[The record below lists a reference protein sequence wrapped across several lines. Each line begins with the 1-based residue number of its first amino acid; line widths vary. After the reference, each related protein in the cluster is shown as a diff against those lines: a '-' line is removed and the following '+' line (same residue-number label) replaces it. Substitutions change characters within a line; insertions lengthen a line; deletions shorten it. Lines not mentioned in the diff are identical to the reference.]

1 MKDKLVIATRGSRL
15 ALIQSNIVAE
25 KLDHLGIKTE
35 LLIIKT
41 KGDIDQTSPLQK
53 IGGDG
58 LFVRAIE
65 QALLDCRA
73 DIAVHSAKDLP
84 YKLADGL
91 TIGCTPDAADPRDVL
106 ITREQVPS
114 DISCWR
120 SNDPAIDPQQPKML
134 PPVIGTDSPRR
145 QAEFLRHCPDAV
157 MKPLRG
163 NVPTRL
169 DKLRSGEY
177 DGIILAKAG
186 LDRLSLADRTDPA
199 CASVDLTGLHMR
211 IFEPAEMITAPCQGI
226 LAVECRDPARS
237 AAAEGTDHVRDDTIL
252 KILSKIDNK
261 SAATRFRAE
270 RYLFEFLE
278 ADCSAVIG
286 VYAEQ
291 MQTSLT
297 IHGLFETNRAS
308 AAGNYSEYKE
318 LCDRVRK
325 QIYT

>member
-65 QALLDCRA
+65 QALLDGRA

-120 SNDPAIDPQQPKML
+120 NNDPAIDPQQPKML

-177 DGIILAKAG
+177 DGIILA
-186 LDRLSLADRTDPA
+186 
-199 CASVDLTGLHMR
+199 GLHRR
-211 IFEPAEMITAPCQGI
+211 IVEPAEMITAPCQGI